1 MFEPS
6 LAEKQVMEDL
16 TPKLLN
22 TIVTLSPLKV
32 SLVILNSSLSNI
44 SVALFDDKK
53 SLILLKIILACASVG
68 ANTPI
73 IIPFLNGCKRV
84 SSANN
89 GILANTGSITIK
101 PDNVADTVK
110 LLPLCRDIREV
121 IVSGSFKSTPSIIL
135 LLNCA

>member
-44 SVALFDDKK
+44 SVALFDDKN
-53 SLILLKIILACASVG
+53 L
-68 ANTPI
+68 
-73 IIPFLNGCKRV
+73 
-84 SSANN
+84 
-89 GILANTGSITIK
+89 
-101 PDNVADTVK
+101 
-110 LLPLCRDIREV
+110 
-121 IVSGSFKSTPSIIL
+121 
-135 LLNCA
+135 